1 MLDRFKK
8 HLDSSGLLRD
18 SNLGIASSNGPRVLV
33 AYSGGADSTCL
44 LHLLCQLGIDVVAA
58 HLHHGMRAS
67 ADKEL
72 GLCQAFAQELN
83 IPFIAG
89 RADVPLMSRELKLS
103 LEEAGRNARYAFF
116 RNASMQSECQLIAT
130 GHTQSDLVE
139 TVVFNLARGTGMTGL
154 SGIPESRE
162 NIVRPLLPFTREE
175 TRAYCEEHRLWFHD
189 DPANVDVNNRRS
201 RIRLNIAPELAQ
213 LNPDYSASIAR
224 TASLIGEE
232 DRFLNGMAA
241 AALEQAEMHPE
252 HELGFIGSP
261 YEATFDVLKLGHLP
275 PVLLK
280 RAIRLAVRAV
290 GGELDFDQT
299 TVIAEQFARE
309 PGSITAEGGTAT
321 ADWNDETFRV
331 RDLTAVAPFRYPLTF
346 PGETASDELGW
357 MLTAEPI
364 EPTGEVAPRN
374 ALVADFSADE
384 IKGSLYFRN
393 AQSGDQMQ
401 PSGFAGRRMLA
412 DLMSE
417 AKLSS
422 AIRQRLPIVCDLIG
436 PLWAPGVCYDQ
447 RLRPSAATKR
457 AVRMAFGPVR

>member
-1 MLDRFKK
+1 MLDRFKN
-8 HLDSSGLLRD
+8 HLDSTGLLRD
-18 SNLGIASSNGPRVLV
+18 SDFGVSGSRGPRILV

-44 LHLLCQLGIDVVAA
+44 LHLLCRLEYDVVAA

-116 RNASMQSECQLIAT
+116 RNASMQSESQLIAT

-139 TVVFNLARGTGMTGL
+139 TVIFNLARGTGMTGL
-154 SGIPESRE
+154 SGIPEARE

-175 TRAYCEEHRLWFHD
+175 TRAYCESEGLWFHD

-201 RIRLNIAPELAQ
+201 RIRLNIAPELAE

-224 TASLIGEE
+224 TAGLIGEE

-241 AALEQAEMHPE
+241 AALEQAELQPDHA
-252 HELGFIGSP
+252 LGFIGSP
-261 YEATFDVLKLGHLP
+261 FEASFSAAKLAHLP

-280 RAIRLAVRAV
+280 RAIRLAIRAV
-290 GGELDFDQT
+290 GGELDFEQT
-299 TVIAEQFARE
+299 HAIAEQLLHE

-321 ADWNDETFRV
+321 ADWNDEMFRV
-331 RDLTAVAPFRYPLTF
+331 RDLTVVAPFRYPLTF

-357 MLTAEPI
+357 MITAEPV
-364 EPTGEVAPRN
+364 EPTGEIAARN

-447 RLRPSAATKR
+447 RLRLSPATKR
-457 AVRMAFGPVR
+457 GVRMAFGPVR